1 MWQQWTGK
9 GALLQQGAIP
19 AVCAEVKAFEA
30 PHEKCQNMQGI
41 SLNHRGF
48 KMCPS
53 DSERTQLASPREE
66 EQNLVPSG
74 SGLDKASS
82 ALAGQCDQP

>member
-1 MWQQWTGK
+1 MSEH
-9 GALLQQGAIP
+9 
-19 AVCAEVKAFEA
+19 AVNTFE
-30 PHEKCQNMQGI
+30 PQRFEI
-41 SLNHRGF
+41 
-48 KMCPS
+48 CPS

-82 ALAGQCDQP
+82 ALAGQCDQSLQVSVAPGETWFNTVIISSRG

>member
-1 MWQQWTGK
+1 MSEH
-9 GALLQQGAIP
+9 
-19 AVCAEVKAFEA
+19 AVNIFE
-30 PHEKCQNMQGI
+30 PQ
-41 SLNHRGF
+41 RF
-48 KMCPS
+48 KICPS
-53 DSERTQLASPREE
+53 DSEGTQLASPREE